1 MNLKRQAALM
11 LAVMLA
17 GCAGT
22 PQQVPGKSHAGA
34 SAAAEAFESPE
45 QEATYHVFMGE
56 LALQRGAVEEAAHQY
71 AEAAETSTDP
81 SLLQR
86 AVAIA
91 YQAGDNELAR
101 QLDQRWLSLA
111 PNDRDALR
119 FAAVL
124 DARLGHFADAARHF
138 EQLFQGEHADSYHA
152 VAALLGQETDAAHGL
167 PVMQQLV
174 ADAPQSADAHY
185 ASAELA
191 LHYDRATLAEQEARQ
206 ALAIKPRLEGP
217 QLLLARALADQGK
230 YDDALAIIRPRLK
243 PGLEGIPLRLA
254 YAALLAQ
261 ADRDAEASQ
270 QFNAV
275 LKLQP
280 ANAQALYSLGLLE
293 LSAQRYQAA
302 HDYFRRLYDSGQ
314 EGDTAA
320 YFLGNTAELQ
330 GHYPDA
336 LNWYRQVTEGARWFP
351 AQVAI
356 VRVLLAGKLPDAA
369 LKYMDEIVKRDPA
382 DAARLRAAEA
392 QLFADSGDTQ
402 TARTLLDN
410 ALVAL
415 PGNDD
420 LLYERALIEEST
432 GDVTASERDLK
443 QIIRQSPDNAEAL
456 NALGYTLTIHTT
468 RYSEALGYIQKALEL
483 TPEDPAILD
492 SMGWVQFRMG
502 RNDAALTY
510 LHDAYQRD
518 HDPQIAAHLIQV
530 LLAAGRHEE
539 ARALWTA
546 ALKANP
552 DSADLKALTSKVT
565 P

>member
-1 MNLKRQAALM
+1 MNAKRQAALL
-11 LAVMLA
+11 LAALLA
-17 GCAGT
+17 GCASA
-22 PQQVPGKSHAGA
+22 PQRVPENVQARESR
-34 SAAAEAFESPE
+34 AADAFESPE
-45 QEATYHVFMGE
+45 QAETYHVFMGE
-56 LALQRGAVEEAAHQY
+56 LALQRGATEEAAHQY
-71 AEAAETSTDP
+71 GEAAQSSTDP
-81 SLLQR
+81 SLVQR

-91 YQAGDNELAR
+91 YQAGDNALAR

-124 DARLGHFADAARHF
+124 DARLGRFADAAQHF
-138 EQLFQGEHADSYHA
+138 EQLVQGERADSYHA
-152 VAALLGQETDAAHGL
+152 IAVMLGQETDAAHGL
-167 PVMQQLV
+167 PVMQGLV
-174 ADAPQSADAHY
+174 ANAPQSPEAHY

-191 LHYDRATLAEQEARQ
+191 LHYGRATLAEQEARQ
-206 ALAIKPRLEGP
+206 ALALKPQLEGP

-243 PGLEGIPLRLA
+243 PGLAGVPLRLA

-261 ADRDAEASQ
+261 ADRDPEATE

-302 HDYFRRLYDSGQ
+302 HAYFRRLYDSGQ

-330 GHYPDA
+330 RHYPDA
-336 LNWYRQVTEGARWFP
+336 LNWYRQVTEGERWFP

-356 VRVLLAGKLPDAA
+356 VRVLLASKLPDAA
-369 LKYMDEIVKRDPA
+369 LNYMDEIVKRDPA

-402 TARTLLDN
+402 TARRLLDD
-410 ALVAL
+410 ALGEL
-415 PGNDD
+415 PGNEDI
-420 LLYERALIEEST
+420 LYERALIEESA
-432 GDVTASERDLK
+432 GNVTASERDLQ
-443 QIIRQSPDNAEAL
+443 QIIRQSPSNAEAL
-456 NALGYTLTIHTT
+456 NALGYTLTIHST
-468 RYSEALGYIQKALEL
+468 RYHEALGYIQKALEL
-483 TPEDPAILD
+483 MPEAPAILD

-502 RNDAALTY
+502 QNDAALKY
-510 LHDAYQRD
+510 LRDAYQRD

-530 LLAAGRHEE
+530 LLASGRREE
-539 ARALWTA
+539 ARVLWTA

-552 DSADLKALTSKVT
+552 DSADLKALSAQVE

>member
-1 MNLKRQAALM
+1 M
-11 LAVMLA
+11 LAVLLA
-17 GCAGT
+17 GCAGA
-22 PQQVPGKSHAGA
+22 PQPVPGNA
-34 SAAAEAFESPE
+34 SANASRAADAFESPE
-45 QEATYHVFMGE
+45 QAETYHVFMGE
-56 LALQRGAVEEAAHQY
+56 LALQRGAAEEAAHQY
-71 AEAAETSTDP
+71 SLAAQSSTDP
-81 SLLQR
+81 SLVQR

-91 YQAGDNELAR
+91 YQAGNNALAW

-111 PNDRDALR
+111 PNDLDALR

-124 DARLGHFADAARHF
+124 DARLGRADDAARDF
-138 EQLFQGEHADSYHA
+138 ERLFRNNHADSYHA
-152 VAALLGQETDAAHGL
+152 IAVLLGQETDAAHGL
-167 PVMQQLV
+167 PVMQRLV
-174 ADAPQSADAHY
+174 ANAPRSADAHY

-191 LHYDRATLAEQEARQ
+191 LHYGRATLAEREARQ
-206 ALAIKPRLEGP
+206 ALAIKPQLEGP

-243 PGLEGIPLRLA
+243 SGLEGIPLRLV

-261 ADRDAEASQ
+261 ADRDAEAAQ

-302 HDYFRRLYDSGQ
+302 HGYFRRLYDSGQ

-330 GHYPDA
+330 RHYPDA
-336 LNWYRQVTEGARWFP
+336 LNWYRQVTEGERWFP

-356 VRVLLAGKLPDAA
+356 VRVLLASKLPDAA
-369 LKYMDEIVKRDPA
+369 LKYMDEIVKHDPA

-392 QLFADSGDTQ
+392 QMFADSGDTH
-402 TARTLLDN
+402 TARKLLDD
-410 ALVAL
+410 ALVAS
-415 PGNDD
+415 PGNDN
-420 LLYERALIEEST
+420 LLYERALLEEST
-432 GDVTASERDLK
+432 GDVAASERDLQ
-443 QIIRQSPDNAEAL
+443 QIIRQNPDNAEAL
-456 NALGYTLTIHTT
+456 NALGYTLTIYST
-468 RYSEALGYIQKALEL
+468 RYHEALGYIQKALDL
-483 TPEDPAILD
+483 MPEDPAILD
-492 SMGWVQFRMG
+492 SMGWLQYRMG
-502 RNDAALTY
+502 QNDAALTY
-510 LHDAYQRD
+510 LRDAYQRD

-530 LLAAGRHEE
+530 LLAAGRREE
-539 ARALWTA
+539 ARTLWTA

-552 DSADLKALTSKVT
+552 DSADLRALTSKVT